1 MYFCMPDHHI
11 ITKKTETDAAYLNLG
26 NDGIIRVIIKR
37 KTEVN
42 AAVLKKLYKVFNE
55 IENGEPYAFIYYT
68 EDSSVT
74 MTEEGRTFA
83 KEEEN
88 SFPKICEAVV
98 VTNLSHKLLAN
109 FYLRFNKPNYPFKVF
124 SKMEDAEK
132 WCLFQ
137 MKKVS

>member
-11 ITKKTETDAAYLNLG
+11 ITKKTETDAACVNLG
-26 NDGIIRVIIKR
+26 NDGIIRVMVKR

-42 AAVLKKLYKVFNE
+42 AAVLKKLYTVFNE

-74 MTEEGRTFA
+74 VTEEGRTFA

-88 SFPKICEAVV
+88 SFPKICDAVV
-98 VTNLSHKLLAN
+98 VTNLAHKLLAN

-132 WCLFQ
+132 WCLLQ